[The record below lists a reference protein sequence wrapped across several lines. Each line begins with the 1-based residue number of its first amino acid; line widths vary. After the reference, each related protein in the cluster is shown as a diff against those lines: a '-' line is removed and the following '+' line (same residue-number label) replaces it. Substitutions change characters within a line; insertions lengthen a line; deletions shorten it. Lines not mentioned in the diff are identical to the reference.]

1 MCDPRSK
8 QRYAALRAR
17 GCSHG
22 RTLRS
27 VADRLL
33 KLLCSLL
40 QRQVS
45 FDPNHN
51 AKQAAA
57 G

>member
-33 KLLCSLL
+33 KLLCTLL

-51 AKQAAA
+51 AKEAAA